1 MKQTHKGLISWKK
14 YEYICSFNIYNLYI
28 FVPNIF
34 FLWIYFCAKFIF
46 PPVKNF
52 EMGNWSQLEF
62 NLFCSFVWSMNA
74 IKAIVKWKHF
84 RGRISVKKKKLF
96 LYSDFSAWWFFFQ
109 WNVFI
114 KIFSP
119 TGAICLETHWSLKKQ
134 RRLKALSTLCNI
146 VNIDKSA
153 NSRWVR
159 EVEVG
164 TCSTWFQTPQR
175 WIFLLKQGHL
185 SLLDFLFLV
194 QLYLNQGVL
203 CRNIGQEQLRV
214 KQSFSARKTTKN
226 SLFRFN
232 SNGLLK
238 WWKRR
243 QNKVLCDTVQI

>member
-1 MKQTHKGLISWKK
+1 MRTKLLKWS
-14 YEYICSFNIYNLYI
+14 SFGPHFTQKSSVCPF
-28 FVPNIF
+28 FVITCWWWTGTN
-34 FLWIYFCAKFIF
+34 
-46 PPVKNF
+46 
-52 EMGNWSQLEF
+52 SQ
-62 NLFCSFVWSMNA
+62 SST
-74 IKAIVKWKHF
+74 
-84 RGRISVKKKKLF
+84 S
-96 LYSDFSAWWFFFQ
+96 
-109 WNVFI
+109 
-114 KIFSP
+114 
-119 TGAICLETHWSLKKQ
+119 
-134 RRLKALSTLCNI
+134 KALTRIQCKLGKQYFVII
-146 VNIDKSA
+146 VLGNLNLLA
-153 NSRWVR
+153 L
-159 EVEVG
+159 
-164 TCSTWFQTPQR
+164 TQR